1 MAFARVCT
9 SSSLKF
15 LISSSCN
22 NKLYG
27 MNYKIKFEKRK
38 FYKANSITLLNSY
51 GLNLFTVLHVKKNE
65 WSTDKI

>member
-1 MAFARVCT
+1 
-9 SSSLKF
+9 
-15 LISSSCN
+15 
-22 NKLYG
+22 

-51 GLNLFTVLHVKKNE
+51 GLNLFTVTVLHVQRNE

>member
-1 MAFARVCT
+1 
-9 SSSLKF
+9 
-15 LISSSCN
+15 
-22 NKLYG
+22 

-51 GLNLFTVLHVKKNE
+51 GLNLFTVLQVKRNE